1 MSTITLKTAY
11 RRTSVSKL
19 KIRAAVKAAYAEKNV
34 NDSAVKEQEIVILR
48 RDVNP
53 LKSSVRK

>member
-19 KIRAAVKAAYAEKNV
+19 KIRAAVKAAYSEKNIHE
-34 NDSAVKEQEIVILR
+34 SAVKEQEIVILK
-48 RDVNP
+48 RDVIP
-53 LKSSVRK
+53 LKYSPKK